1 VTGVAR
7 PPVPVTLDPP
17 RGQIPT
23 VSVVLATDPSTAAAW
38 VAEAFG
44 SQRWKRRASDAA
56 HQAGAALWEIGG
68 AGRAFFLDD
77 LDVLRWVT
85 PRATAFVSHGR
96 AVATV
101 GPLDPGP
108 GQAPATTVAL
118 SLVDGAFSCRESLG
132 AVARGLC
139 DRAVRAGA
147 LGPDDVPVWANAVE
161 IPAGSPLH
169 PATGRKLFR
178 RG

>member
-1 VTGVAR
+1 MAR
-7 PPVPVTLDPP
+7 PPVPITLDPP

-23 VSVVLATDPSTAAAW
+23 VSVLLATDASTAAGW

-56 HQAGAALWEIGG
+56 HRAGAALWEIGG
-68 AGRAFFLDD
+68 AGRAFLLDD
-77 LDVLRWVT
+77 LDVLRWVS

-101 GPLDPGP
+101 GALDRGTSEP
-108 GQAPATTVAL
+108 PAATVAL
-118 SLVDGAFSCRESLG
+118 SLVDGAFSCRESLA
-132 AVARGLC
+132 AVARGLR

-147 LGPDDVPVWANAVE
+147 LHPDDVPVWANAIE
-161 IPAGSPLH
+161 LPAGSPLH

>member
-1 VTGVAR
+1 MTGVAR

-38 VAEAFG
+38 VAEAL
-44 SQRWKRRASDAA
+44 AA
-56 HQAGAALWEIGG
+56 GEGA
-68 AGRAFFLDD
+68 
-77 LDVLRWVT
+77 
-85 PRATAFVSHGR
+85 
-96 AVATV
+96 
-101 GPLDPGP
+101 
-108 GQAPATTVAL
+108 VAL

>member
-1 VTGVAR
+1 MAR
-7 PPVPVTLDPP
+7 PPVPITLDPP

-23 VSVVLATDPSTAAAW
+23 VSVALDTDPATAAGW

-85 PRATAFVSHGR
+85 PRVTALVAHGR

-101 GPLDPGP
+101 GPLDRGAGRP
-108 GQAPATTVAL
+108 PATTVAL
-118 SLVDGAFSCRESLG
+118 SLVDGVFSCRESLA
-132 AVARGLC
+132 AVARGVC

-147 LGPDDVPVWANAVE
+147 LRPDDMPVWANAVE